1 MHTGPG
7 VPVVTE
13 ANARQGRRNQS
24 AGKRWQQ
31 DCAAWLR
38 ANGWPAA
45 GYEIRNRS
53 SDLIGTWDLAVECTI
68 TGWDK
73 IWIKLNQA
81 WKDADG
87 RGLADFCVWKKRNG
101 RIDPGE
107 GAVILPAEVFFPL
120 VMRLEKLEREVLLE
134 VDAYDR
140 GYRNGQAAARQEA
153 RL

>member
-1 MHTGPG
+1 MDRD
-7 VPVVTE
+7 E
-13 ANARQGRRNQS
+13 NARQGRRNQS

-73 IWIKLNQA
+73 IWIKLDQA
-81 WKDADG
+81 KRDAAE
-87 RGLADFCVWKKRNG
+87 RGLIDYCVWKKRNG
-101 RIDPGE
+101 TTDAGK
-107 GAVILPAEVFFPL
+107 GAVLMLAELFFPL
-120 VMRLEKLEREVLLE
+120 VQRLERLEHAELDAAE
-134 VDAYDR
+134 AYDR
-140 GYRNGQAAARQEA
+140 GYRNGQRAREEA
-153 RL
+153 V